1 MMRIS
6 LAHTCAAVV
15 LCASAAC
22 GAKSPATDDAVADA
36 DDAVADA
43 ATADTAIDAA
53 ADATTV
59 APLSWPVGQSGP
71 YVCGL
76 RIVQMTYQLPGSL
89 GPRTIPLYIWYPA
102 TQAVGDHPSYM
113 GAFDDPNSWLN
124 APLAP
129 PAYAG
134 GYPILVHSH
143 GFEGFSG
150 NSATYMCHIATHG
163 WVALVPED
171 VGNTLIDT
179 PSPLPLM
186 DWLHRPLD
194 ITAALDWAKTPPAG
208 EPLAGKLDLA
218 HVGMSGHS
226 FGSYTVWAIAGATFD
241 PSVIAAGCATGRWP
255 DCTPELIAAFNAKL
269 SDDRPLT
276 FISLAGDGADLLPH
290 PGRNVVKRPF
300 LQMNGTLNDSGETQ
314 LFADVTGVDLTWVDV
329 EGGCHQL
336 YGLGNSINGGPEC
349 TALGDQA
356 GFALVK
362 PWFLG
367 WLRYHVLGDRGAEVT
382 GIVTGTTSVSP
393 LVHFQH
399 KSPQP

>member
-1 MMRIS
+1 MK
-6 LAHTCAAVV
+6 V
-15 LCASAAC
+15 SA
-22 GAKSPATDDAVADA
+22 
-36 DDAVADA
+36 
-43 ATADTAIDAA
+43 
-53 ADATTV
+53 
-59 APLSWPVGQSGP
+59 
-71 YVCGL
+71 
-76 RIVQMTYQLPGSL
+76 
-89 GPRTIPLYIWYPA
+89 
-102 TQAVGDHPSYM
+102 
-113 GAFDDPNSWLN
+113 
-124 APLAP
+124 
-129 PAYAG
+129 
-134 GYPILVHSH
+134 
-143 GFEGFSG
+143 
-150 NSATYMCHIATHG
+150 
-163 WVALVPED
+163 
-171 VGNTLIDT
+171 
-179 PSPLPLM
+179 
-186 DWLHRPLD
+186 
-194 ITAALDWAKTPPAG
+194 
-208 EPLAGKLDLA
+208 
-218 HVGMSGHS
+218 
-226 FGSYTVWAIAGATFD
+226 TVWAIAGATFD

-362 PWFLG
+362 PWFLS